1 VLLDVIAEIAHHEAI
16 LTPGDPHAESTNTR
30 WLEAPSVERTMLTVS
45 EVVGA
50 LLATAHAL
58 RARVP
63 GPAVFYVWH
72 DDRAGQLRCGITSRP
87 AHDLPFGGDYRATG
101 DLAPIVAAYLLAD
114 PKAAVPAEIDLT
126 MDDADAP
133 DDPPLPVWTYPL

>member
-1 VLLDVIAEIAHHEAI
+1 VLLDAIEEIAHHEVIVA
-16 LTPGDPHAESTNTR
+16 PGDPHAESANTR
-30 WLEAPSVERTMLTVS
+30 WLESPSAERAMLTVP

-50 LLATAHAL
+50 FLATAHAL

-63 GPAVFYVWH
+63 GPAVLYVWH
-72 DDRAGQLRCGITSRP
+72 DDRAGQLRCGITARP

-101 DLAPIVAAYLLAD
+101 DLAPIVSAYLLAD

-126 MDDADAP
+126 ADDPGTP
-133 DDPPLPVWTYPL
+133 DDPPLPVWTCHL